1 MTLWIPFTLA
11 AATFQTARFMLQ
23 KYLSMGQ
30 LSAAGATFSRFVYSA
45 PLILLGLVVYMQ
57 LGGHVLPALSGR
69 FFVFATI
76 GGLTQILATVCVVL
90 LFKARN
96 FAVGITFKK
105 TEVILSVLV
114 GLIVLGEGVSLAGLV
129 AILVGVLG
137 VLLLSKTPGIDG
149 RWFEH
154 LGSRAVAL
162 GLASG
167 LLFAISAVSYRGAT
181 LELDAG
187 DPLLRAGVTLAVV
200 VCWQTL
206 VMAIWLV
213 LRDPGE
219 LRAVWQAR
227 RVALWVGLTSMGGS
241 LCWFV
246 AFALQ
251 TPAYVKALGQVELIL
266 SLIASVLFFKE
277 TITARE
283 IAGMALLVLSIL
295 GLVLVI

>member
-11 AATFQTARFMLQ
+11 AATFQTIRFMLQ

-45 PLILLGLVVYMQ
+45 PLIWVGLWIYAQITSQPVPAMQ
-57 LGGHVLPALSGR
+57 GAFFAYATLGGLA
-69 FFVFATI
+69 
-76 GGLTQILATVCVVL
+76 QILATVCVVL
-90 LFKARN
+90 LFQARN

-114 GLIVLGEGVSLAGLV
+114 GLIVLGEGVSLAGLG
-129 AILVGVLG
+129 AILLGVVGV
-137 VLLLSKTPGIDG
+137 VLLSKTPGIEG
-149 RWFEH
+149 QWWQH

-167 LLFAISAVSYRGAT
+167 LLFAISAVNYRGAT
-181 LELDAG
+181 LQLASD
-187 DPLLRAGVTLAVV
+187 DPLLRAGATLAVV
-200 VCWQTL
+200 VSWQVL
-206 VMAIWLV
+206 VMVAWLLV
-213 LRDPGE
+213 KDPAQIA
-219 LRAVWQAR
+219 AVWRTR

-251 TPAYVKALGQVELIL
+251 TAAYVKALGQVELIL
-266 SLIASVLFFKE
+266 SLMASVLFFKE
-277 TITARE
+277 KITGRE
-283 IAGMALLVLSIL
+283 MAGMALLVLSIL
-295 GLVLVI
+295 ALVLVI

>member
-30 LSAAGATFSRFVYSA
+30 LSAAGATYSRFVYSA

-57 LGGHVLPALSGR
+57 LGGHVLPTLSGR